1 MLKSFVSESD
11 YENLIKIFEDIYNGV
26 FENKTSI
33 LIFYGE
39 YSSGKSTLTKI
50 ISEFLNIINP
60 NTYNHYRIN
69 DRFFDDKNNDF
80 PINDNIKFIFNENEN
95 KDVGKKLNKI
105 NNIINEGFYHRN
117 RYESWKF
124 IGNPPTLITTSLYK
138 NNINNNKRKKC
149 ISIHLPY
156 KFKFNKNIYETI
168 ADDSIKEIMNYIKEK
183 NARKASITLILIMRN
198 YFYKDLSVLLGKTL
212 YETKNEN
219 VWEFKTE

>member
-80 PINDNIKFIFNENEN
+80 PINDNIKFIFSENEN